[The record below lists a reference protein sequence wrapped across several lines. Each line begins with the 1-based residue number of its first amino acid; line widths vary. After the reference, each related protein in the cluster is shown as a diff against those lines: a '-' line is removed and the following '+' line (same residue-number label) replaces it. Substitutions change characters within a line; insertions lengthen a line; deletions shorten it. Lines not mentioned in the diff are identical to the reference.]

1 MSQSQSRLTR
11 GTMHL
16 SKIDLNPDMH
26 IHLVGIGGAGLS
38 AIAHVLLGRGY
49 RVSGSDLQAN
59 ELTADLAQEGAV
71 IYEGH
76 DSVNVHGADVLLVSS
91 AVQPSNPEVEA
102 AQAANIPVLKR
113 AEFLGALM
121 TGSFGIAVAGTHGK
135 TTTTGMIA
143 QIMIEAELDP
153 TVIVGGV
160 LPLFKSNGRAGE
172 SKYLLVEADEYDQTF
187 LGLRP
192 QIAVITNVE
201 FDHPDQYAD
210 PADYCGAFRQFAR
223 QIAPGGTLVVCADDP
238 TAAALPDEV
247 ELTSVSVLNYGL
259 EEAEWQAVDVRVNQL
274 GGMDF
279 LVQYQGET
287 VGLARLR
294 VPGIH
299 NVRNALAALAVANE
313 LRVTFDVARRALA
326 EFGGISRRFQ
336 VLGEIEDVTVID
348 DYAHHPTEIQATLAA
363 ARQRYPGRR
372 LWAVW
377 QPHTFSRTKAMLSEF
392 AISFTDAD
400 RVVVLDIFRSRES
413 NDLGIDMLAVLEAIV
428 NVEAYHAGSTAEA
441 SNFILDRLRPGD
453 VIVTLTAGD
462 GYLVGQQVL
471 HQLAD
476 RTSEFGKANGFGN
489 YTS

>member
-1 MSQSQSRLTR
+1 MNLSR
-11 GTMHL
+11 
-16 SKIDLNPDMH
+16 IDLNPDMH

-59 ELTADLAQEGAV
+59 ELTANLAQGGAV

-76 DSVNVHGADVLLVSS
+76 DSTNVYGADLVLISS
-91 AVQPSNPEVEA
+91 AIQATNPEVEA
-102 AQAANIPVLKR
+102 AHAANVPVLKR

-143 QIMIEAELDP
+143 QIMMKATLDP

-160 LPLFKSNGRAGE
+160 LPLFDSNGRAGE
-172 SKYLLVEADEYDQTF
+172 SKYLLVEADEYDQMF

-201 FDHPDQYAD
+201 YDHPDQYAD
-210 PADYCGAFRQFAR
+210 PADYRSAFRQFAR
-223 QIAPGGTLVVCADDP
+223 QIAPGGALVFCVDDP
-238 TAAALPDEV
+238 AAAALPEDAP
-247 ELTSVSVLNYGL
+247 LTSISLHGYGL
-259 EEAEWQAVDVRVNQL
+259 DKAEWRAVDLRVNQL

-279 LVQYQGET
+279 LVQHQEEI

-294 VPGIH
+294 VPGAH
-299 NVRNALAALAVANE
+299 NVRNALAALVVSNE
-313 LRVTFDVARRALA
+313 LGLTFDVARTALA

-336 VLGEIEDVTVID
+336 VVGEIEDVTVID

-392 AISFTDAD
+392 ATSFSDAD
-400 RVVVLDIFRSRES
+400 RVVVLDIFRSREN
-413 NDLGIDMLAVLEAIV
+413 NDLGIDTPTVSEAII
-428 NVEAYHAGSTAEA
+428 NAETHHAGSTAEA
-441 SNFILDRLRPGD
+441 TSFIMDRVRPGD

-471 HQLAD
+471 HQLGD
-476 RTSEFGKANGFGN
+476 RTSEFGKANGSGN